1 MQIQFKNDVYK
12 GLLDCGTKIFKS
24 EGIPGLY
31 RGFWINSVQI
41 ISGVF
46 YISTYEGVRHLL
58 KGHKNELRSLVA
70 GGTASLVGQTIIVPF
85 DILSQHLMV
94 LGMNAHNTKSTTY
107 NINPLQIDLTRSK
120 TAQLFQ
126 IAGEIYKRDGLIG
139 FYRGYTASILAY
151 APNSALWW
159 FFYHLYQGKKIF

>member
-1 MQIQFKNDVYK
+1 M
-12 GLLDCGTKIFKS
+12 KIFKS
-24 EGIPGLY
+24 EGVPGLY

-41 ISGVF
+41 VSGVF
-46 YISTYEGVRHLL
+46 YISTYEGIRHLMSQRNF
-58 KGHKNELRSLVA
+58 GSRSKALVA
-70 GGTASLVGQTIIVPF
+70 GGSASLVGQTIIVPF

-94 LGMNAHNTKSTTY
+94 LGMNAHGTNKI

-126 IAGEIYKRDGLIG
+126 IGSEIYKRDGVIG
-139 FYRGYTASILAY
+139 FYRGYTASIMAY

-159 FFYHLYQGKKIF
+159 YFYHLYQGEFVKNVLCI